1 MTTTWVNDKSY
12 YGTHA
17 YITSKVNNI
26 KSIMWREGGSPRSSW
41 STNQFN
47 TDAASNIGEIIVPAN
62 TVLTEGSRNL
72 IFVTAITRVSNYYP
86 KGYVKLELGLS
97 YEGYYKYGS
106 GPYTGLAFVIKMVD
120 AIGKISVLSAKSL
133 VEDEINT
140 WIGSEVMLTN
150 EQKALS
156 LSGTGLIDGVPDLT
170 ITE

>member
-17 YITSKVNNI
+17 HITSNVSNI
-26 KSIMWREGGSPRSSW
+26 KSILWREGGSPRSSW
-41 STNQFN
+41 STNQFK
-47 TDAASNIGEIIVPAN
+47 TGAASNIGEIIVPAN
-62 TVLTEGSRNL
+62 TVLSEGGRNL
-72 IFVTAITRVSNYYP
+72 ILVTAITKVKNYDP
-86 KGYVKLELGLS
+86 SGYVKLELGLS

-120 AIGKISVLSAKSL
+120 AIGQISGSGAKGL
-133 VEDEINT
+133 VEKEIKT
-140 WIGSEVMLTN
+140 WIDSEVMLTN

-156 LSGTGLIDGVPDLT
+156 LSGIGLIEEVPDLT